1 MEVLLEKK
9 NGIAV
14 ATVNREKAY
23 NALNAAVL
31 KRLEEIFIEI
41 ELDDSVRVVIITGAG
56 QKAFVAGADVK
67 EIKEAGQ
74 GRPAL
79 IKKGLETFTRVRN
92 STKVVIAA
100 VNGFALGGGCE
111 LAMACD
117 VRFAAENAKF
127 ALPEAKLG
135 LMPGYGGTQLLP
147 RLVGTGRAKYMM
159 FSGEMISAQ
168 EAYQF
173 GLVDRVCPPEKLL
186 EEVRGFAEKVLA
198 TGPIAIRVIKRSID
212 NGIQLTLEDALDL
225 EFREYTGVS
234 LSGDAE
240 EGMKALL
247 EKRTPFFK
255 GR

>member
-1 MEVLLEKK
+1 MEVLLDKK
-9 NGIAV
+9 RGIVV
-14 ATVNREKAY
+14 ATINREKAY

-31 KRLEEIFIEI
+31 KRLEEVFIEF
-41 ELDDSVRVVIITGAG
+41 ESDDSVRVVIITGAG

-74 GRPAL
+74 GRPTL
-79 IKKGLETFTRVRN
+79 IKEGQEVLTRIRN

-117 VRFAAENAKF
+117 LRFAAETARF

-147 RLVGTGRAKYMM
+147 RLVGIGRAKYML

-168 EAYQF
+168 DAYQF
-173 GLVDRVCPPEKLL
+173 GLVDKVCQPEKLM
-186 EEVRGFAEKVLA
+186 EEVREFAEKVLSN
-198 TGPIAIRVIKRSID
+198 GPIAIRAIKRTIE
-212 NGIQLTLEDALDL
+212 NGVGLALDDALDL